1 MGLTGFNRARREA
14 AAAAAE
20 KAEQVDG
27 KVDVVDDAVVNETA
41 AIVKPEVEQVDGK
54 VDSQPQQAS
63 KTELRAQADEIALRL
78 GIKTPIV
85 RAGVL
90 DLLAFIDEHK

>member
-20 KAEQVDG
+20 KAE